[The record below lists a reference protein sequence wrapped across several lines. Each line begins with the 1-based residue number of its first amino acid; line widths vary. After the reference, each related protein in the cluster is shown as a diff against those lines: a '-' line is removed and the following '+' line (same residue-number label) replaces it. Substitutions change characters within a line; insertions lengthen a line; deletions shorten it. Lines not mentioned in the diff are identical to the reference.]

1 MEKYSIEKIAAAE
14 RELKIT
20 ADAQKSVDLM
30 QKIGATGKG
39 GKSGTRPPSPRTSRQ
54 LASLS
59 LEEEE
64 ESSDGAEGN
73 NDNEGITLREVFNES
88 YMVVMDAIGDS
99 NGSERIVEKG
109 RGAVGGAESDDD
121 AEDDK
126 DDSNNGDLN
135 NDNDNAADDDN
146 YGGDDSDLSDDNGNA
161 IAEKSSSFQREQVH
175 EDSPS

>member
-20 ADAQKSVDLM
+20 ADARKSVDLM

-88 YMVVMDAIGDS
+88 YMVVVDAIGDS
-99 NGSERIVEKG
+99 NGSERIVERG
-109 RGAVGGAESDDD
+109 RGGGAESDDA
-121 AEDDK
+121 AEDDN

-135 NDNDNAADDDN
+135 NDNDDAADDDN
-146 YGGDDSDLSDDNGNA
+146 DGGDNDLGDNNGNA
-161 IAEKSSSFQREQVH
+161 IAENSAGFQREQVH